1 MGPQTDMEAIKADW
15 EAYQEAVAAIK
26 TGDGK
31 TYREVN
37 QRLGYPLAKSLPG
50 LMLLLERA
58 ESDRDSYKTYLGKS
72 QEKLAETQK
81 ELKQLKALREKEQQ
95 LAVERIIQGDKN
107 G

>member
-15 EAYQEAVAAIK
+15 EGYEAAVAAIEV
-26 TGDGK
+26 GDVE
-31 TYREVN
+31 TYRQVN
-37 QRLGYPLAKSLPG
+37 QRMGYNLAKSLPG
-50 LMLLLERA
+50 LVLLLKRA